1 MLKKIAIGILAYNEE
16 SHIENVLN
24 EILTLKKDVY
34 VLNDSST
41 DKTMKILE
49 KMNISKNFTIIN
61 NLKNEGA
68 GNSTLKLIETI
79 KNDGFDFVVKVDGDN
94 QFKLEDINKIIK
106 LHEDNDYDFIKSN
119 RFWERGIEGKI
130 PRRRYFGNLFATIM
144 LQFISGTNKLY
155 DPLNGLF
162 GINVKVLN
170 FINKKVYP
178 KRYGYPFYFSG
189 LSVISFFKVFQIN
202 NVVSYGSEKS
212 NLSSIRMFFTL
223 IRLTFHFLILKIK
236 NKMLIGKYQRSAFL
250 DSVFLFFLILNFIV
264 FLRFVLIFTSIQ
276 IFNSSFV
283 GSWALILLLIS
294 FFTIFLFIESFKEEK
309 SIRSEYINNEE

>member
-1 MLKKIAIGILAYNEE
+1 MVKKIAIGILAYNEE

-79 KNDGFDFVVKVDGDN
+79 KNDGFDFVIKVDGDN

-144 LQFISGTNKLY
+144 LQFVSGTNKLY

-189 LSVISFFKVFQIN
+189 LSAISFFKVFQIN

-250 DSVFLFFLILNFIV
+250 DSVFLFFLILNFII

>member
-1 MLKKIAIGILAYNEE
+1 MVKKIAIGILAYNEE

-49 KMNISKNFTIIN
+49 KMNIAKNFTIIN

-79 KNDGFDFVVKVDGDN
+79 KNDGFDFVIKVDGDN
-94 QFKLEDINKIIK
+94 QFKLEDIKKIIK

-189 LSVISFFKVFQIN
+189 LSAISFFKVFQIN

-283 GSWALILLLIS
+283 GSWALILLLIT
-294 FFTIFLFIESFKEEK
+294 FFSIFLFIESFKEEK

>member
-79 KNDGFDFVVKVDGDN
+79 KNDGFDFVIKVDGDN

-189 LSVISFFKVFQIN
+189 LSAISFFKVFQIN

-212 NLSSIRMFFTL
+212 NLSSIRMFLTL

-250 DSVFLFFLILNFIV
+250 DSVFLFFLILNFII

>member
-1 MLKKIAIGILAYNEE
+1 MVKKIAIGILAYNEE
-16 SHIENVLN
+16 SHIESVIN

-41 DKTMKILE
+41 DETMNILE
-49 KMNISKNFTIIN
+49 RMNISKKFTIIN

-79 KNDGFDFVVKVDGDN
+79 KNDGFEFVIKVDGDN
-94 QFKLEDINKIIK
+94 QFKLEDVNKIIK
-106 LHEDNDYDFIKSN
+106 LHEDNEYDFIKSN
-119 RFWERGIEGKI
+119 RFWEKGIEGKI
-130 PRRRYFGNLFATIM
+130 PRSRYFGNLFATIM
-144 LQFISGTNKLY
+144 LQFISGTNKLF

-170 FINKKVYP
+170 YINKKVYP

-189 LSVISFFKVFQIN
+189 LSAISFFKVFQIN
-202 NVVSYGSEKS
+202 NVVTYGSEKS

-223 IRLTFHFLILKIK
+223 IRLTIHFLILKIK

-250 DSVFLFFLILNFIV
+250 DSVFLFFLILNFII

-276 IFNSSFV
+276 IFNSSFI

-294 FFTIFLFIESFKEEK
+294 FFTVFLFIESFKEEK
-309 SIRSEYINNEE
+309 AIRSDYINNEE

>member
-1 MLKKIAIGILAYNEE
+1 M
-16 SHIENVLN
+16 
-24 EILTLKKDVY
+24 
-34 VLNDSST
+34 ST
-41 DKTMKILE
+41 GSYDKTMKILE

-79 KNDGFDFVVKVDGDN
+79 KNDGFDFVIKVDGDN

-144 LQFISGTNKLY
+144 LQFVSGTNKLY

-189 LSVISFFKVFQIN
+189 LSAISFFKVFQIN

-250 DSVFLFFLILNFIV
+250 DSVFLFFLILNFII

>member
-1 MLKKIAIGILAYNEE
+1 MN
-16 SHIENVLN
+16 
-24 EILTLKKDVY
+24 
-34 VLNDSST
+34 
-41 DKTMKILE
+41 ILE
-49 KMNISKNFTIIN
+49 RMNISKKFTIIN

-79 KNDGFDFVVKVDGDN
+79 KNDGFEFVIKVDGDN
-94 QFKLEDINKIIK
+94 QFKLEDVNKIIK

-119 RFWERGIEGKI
+119 RFWEKGIEGKI
-130 PRRRYFGNLFATIM
+130 PRSRYFGNLFATIM
-144 LQFISGTNKLY
+144 LQFISGTNKLF

-170 FINKKVYP
+170 YINKKVYP

-189 LSVISFFKVFQIN
+189 LSAISFFKVFQIN
-202 NVVSYGSEKS
+202 NVVTYGSEKS

-223 IRLTFHFLILKIK
+223 IRLTIHFLILKIK

-250 DSVFLFFLILNFIV
+250 DSVFLFFLILNFII

-276 IFNSSFV
+276 IFNSSFI

-294 FFTIFLFIESFKEEK
+294 FFTVFLFIESFKEEK
-309 SIRSEYINNEE
+309 AIRSDYINNEE

>member
-79 KNDGFDFVVKVDGDN
+79 KNDGFDFVIKVDGDN
-94 QFKLEDINKIIK
+94 QFKLDDINKIIK

-189 LSVISFFKVFQIN
+189 LSAISFFKVFQIN

-212 NLSSIRMFFTL
+212 NLSSIRMFLTL

-250 DSVFLFFLILNFIV
+250 DSVFLFFLILNFII

>member
-79 KNDGFDFVVKVDGDN
+79 KNDGFDFVIKVDGDN

-189 LSVISFFKVFQIN
+189 LSAISFFKVFQIN

-212 NLSSIRMFFTL
+212 NLSSIRMFLTL

-250 DSVFLFFLILNFIV
+250 DSVFLFFLILNFII

-309 SIRSEYINNEE
+309 SIRSEYISNEE

>member
-1 MLKKIAIGILAYNEE
+1 MVKKIAIGILAYNEE
-16 SHIENVLN
+16 SHIESVLN

-49 KMNISKNFTIIN
+49 KINTSKNFTIIN

-79 KNDGFDFVVKVDGDN
+79 RNDGFDFVIKVDGDN
-94 QFKLEDINKIIK
+94 QFKLKDINKIIK

-130 PRRRYFGNLFATIM
+130 PRSRYFGNLFATIM

-189 LSVISFFKVFQIN
+189 LSAISFFKVFQIN

-250 DSVFLFFLILNFIV
+250 DSVFLFFLILNLIV
-264 FLRFVLIFTSIQ
+264 FLRFALIFTSIQ

-309 SIRSEYINNEE
+309 SIRSDYINNEE

>member
-1 MLKKIAIGILAYNEE
+1 LLKKIAIGILAYNEE

-79 KNDGFDFVVKVDGDN
+79 KNDGFDFVIKVDGDN

-189 LSVISFFKVFQIN
+189 LSAISFFKVFQIN

-212 NLSSIRMFFTL
+212 NLSSIRMFLTL

-250 DSVFLFFLILNFIV
+250 DSVFLFFLILNFII

>member
-1 MLKKIAIGILAYNEE
+1 MVKKIAIGILAYNEE

-79 KNDGFDFVVKVDGDN
+79 KNDGFDFVIKVDGDN

-189 LSVISFFKVFQIN
+189 LSAISFFKVFQIN

-250 DSVFLFFLILNFIV
+250 DSVFLFFLILNFII

-294 FFTIFLFIESFKEEK
+294 FFTIFLFIESYKEEK

>member
-1 MLKKIAIGILAYNEE
+1 MVKKIAIGILAYNEE

-79 KNDGFDFVVKVDGDN
+79 KNDGFDFVIKVDGDN

-189 LSVISFFKVFQIN
+189 LSAISFFKVFQIN

-223 IRLTFHFLILKIK
+223 IRLTLHFLILKIK

-250 DSVFLFFLILNFIV
+250 DSVFLFFLILNFII

>member
-1 MLKKIAIGILAYNEE
+1 MVKKIAIGILAYNEE
-16 SHIENVLN
+16 SHIESVIN

-41 DKTMKILE
+41 DETMNILE
-49 KMNISKNFTIIN
+49 RMNISKKFTIIN

-79 KNDGFDFVVKVDGDN
+79 KNDGFEFVIKVDGDN
-94 QFKLEDINKIIK
+94 QFKLEDVNKIIK

-119 RFWERGIEGKI
+119 RFWEKGIEGKI
-130 PRRRYFGNLFATIM
+130 PRSRYFGNLFATIM
-144 LQFISGTNKLY
+144 LQFISGTNKLF

-170 FINKKVYP
+170 YINKKVYP

-189 LSVISFFKVFQIN
+189 LSAISFFKVFQIN
-202 NVVSYGSEKS
+202 NVVTYGSEKS

-250 DSVFLFFLILNFIV
+250 DSVFLFFLILNFII

-276 IFNSSFV
+276 IFNSSFI

-294 FFTIFLFIESFKEEK
+294 FFTVFLFIESFKEEK
-309 SIRSEYINNEE
+309 AIRSDYINNEE

>member
-1 MLKKIAIGILAYNEE
+1 
-16 SHIENVLN
+16 
-24 EILTLKKDVY
+24 
-34 VLNDSST
+34 
-41 DKTMKILE
+41 MKILE

-79 KNDGFDFVVKVDGDN
+79 KNDGFDFVIKVDGDN
-94 QFKLEDINKIIK
+94 QFKLEDIKKIIK

>member
-1 MLKKIAIGILAYNEE
+1 LVKKIAIGILAYNEE

-79 KNDGFDFVVKVDGDN
+79 KNDGFDFVIKVDGDN

-144 LQFISGTNKLY
+144 LQFVSGTNKLY

-189 LSVISFFKVFQIN
+189 LSAISFFKVFQIN

-250 DSVFLFFLILNFIV
+250 DSVFLFFLILNFII

>member
-41 DKTMKILE
+41 DKTMKILK

-79 KNDGFDFVVKVDGDN
+79 KNDGFDFVIKVDGDN

-189 LSVISFFKVFQIN
+189 LSAISFFKVFQIN

-212 NLSSIRMFFTL
+212 NLSSIRMFLTL

-250 DSVFLFFLILNFIV
+250 DSVFLFFLILNFII

>member
-1 MLKKIAIGILAYNEE
+1 MVKKIAIGILAYNEE

-189 LSVISFFKVFQIN
+189 LSAISFFKVFQIN

>member
-1 MLKKIAIGILAYNEE
+1 MVKKIAIGILAYNEE
-16 SHIENVLN
+16 SHIESVIN

-79 KNDGFDFVVKVDGDN
+79 KNDGFDFVIKVDGDN

-119 RFWERGIEGKI
+119 RFWEGGIEGKI

-144 LQFISGTNKLY
+144 LQFVSGTNKLY

-189 LSVISFFKVFQIN
+189 LSAISFFKVFQIN

-212 NLSSIRMFFTL
+212 NLSSIRMFLTL

-250 DSVFLFFLILNFIV
+250 DSVFLFFLILNFII

>member
-1 MLKKIAIGILAYNEE
+1 MVKKIAIGILAYNEE

-189 LSVISFFKVFQIN
+189 LSAISFFKVFQIN

-250 DSVFLFFLILNFIV
+250 DSVFLFFLILNFII

>member
-1 MLKKIAIGILAYNEE
+1 MVKKIAIGILAYNEE

-79 KNDGFDFVVKVDGDN
+79 KNDGFDFVIKVDGDN

-189 LSVISFFKVFQIN
+189 LSAISFFKVFQIN

-250 DSVFLFFLILNFIV
+250 DSVFLFFLILNFII

>member
-1 MLKKIAIGILAYNEE
+1 
-16 SHIENVLN
+16 
-24 EILTLKKDVY
+24 
-34 VLNDSST
+34 
-41 DKTMKILE
+41 
-49 KMNISKNFTIIN
+49 MNISKNFTIIN

-79 KNDGFDFVVKVDGDN
+79 KNDGFDFVIKVDGDN

-189 LSVISFFKVFQIN
+189 LSAISFFKVFQIN

-250 DSVFLFFLILNFIV
+250 DSVFLFFLILNFIF

-283 GSWALILLLIS
+283 DPALILLLIS
-294 FFTIFLFIESFKEEK
+294 FFTIFLFMNLLRKK
-309 SIRSEYINNEE
+309 SLSEVNI

>member
-79 KNDGFDFVVKVDGDN
+79 KNDGFDFVIKVDGDN

-189 LSVISFFKVFQIN
+189 LSAISFFKVFQIN

-250 DSVFLFFLILNFIV
+250 DSVFLFFLILNFII

>member
-1 MLKKIAIGILAYNEE
+1 MVKKIAIGILAYNEE

-79 KNDGFDFVVKVDGDN
+79 KNDGFDFVIKVDGDN

-130 PRRRYFGNLFATIM
+130 TRRRYFGNLFATIM

-189 LSVISFFKVFQIN
+189 LSAISFFKVFQIN

-250 DSVFLFFLILNFIV
+250 DSVFLFFLILNFII

>member
-1 MLKKIAIGILAYNEE
+1 MVKKIAIGILAYNEE

-79 KNDGFDFVVKVDGDN
+79 KNDGFDFVIKVDGDN

-119 RFWERGIEGKI
+119 RFWEGGIEGKI

-144 LQFISGTNKLY
+144 LQFVSGTNKLY

-189 LSVISFFKVFQIN
+189 LSAISFFKVFQIN

-250 DSVFLFFLILNFIV
+250 DSVFLFFLILNFII

>member
-34 VLNDSST
+34 VINDSST
-41 DKTMKILE
+41 DKTMKILG

-79 KNDGFDFVVKVDGDN
+79 KNDGFDFVIKVDGDN
-94 QFKLEDINKIIK
+94 QFKLDDINKIIK

-189 LSVISFFKVFQIN
+189 LSAISFFKVFQIN

-212 NLSSIRMFFTL
+212 NLSSIRMFLTL

-250 DSVFLFFLILNFIV
+250 DSVFLFFLILNFII

-309 SIRSEYINNEE
+309 SIRSEYISNEE

>member
-1 MLKKIAIGILAYNEE
+1 MVKKIAIGILAYNEE
-16 SHIENVLN
+16 SHIESVINQ
-24 EILTLKKDVY
+24 ILTLKKDVY

-41 DKTMKILE
+41 DETMNILE
-49 KMNISKNFTIIN
+49 RMNISKKFTIIN

-79 KNDGFDFVVKVDGDN
+79 KNDGFEFVIKVDGDN
-94 QFKLEDINKIIK
+94 QFKLEDVNKIIK
-106 LHEDNDYDFIKSN
+106 LHEDNEYDFIKSN
-119 RFWERGIEGKI
+119 RFWEKGIEGKI
-130 PRRRYFGNLFATIM
+130 PRSRYFGNLFATIM
-144 LQFISGTNKLY
+144 LQFISGTNKLF

-170 FINKKVYP
+170 YINKKVYP

-189 LSVISFFKVFQIN
+189 LSAISFFKVFQIN
-202 NVVSYGSEKS
+202 NVVTYGSEKS

-223 IRLTFHFLILKIK
+223 IRLTIHFLILKIK

-250 DSVFLFFLILNFIV
+250 DSVFLFFLILNFII

-276 IFNSSFV
+276 IFNSSFI

-294 FFTIFLFIESFKEEK
+294 FFTVFLFIESFKEEK
-309 SIRSEYINNEE
+309 AIRSDYINNEE

>member
-1 MLKKIAIGILAYNEE
+1 MVKKIAIGILAYNEE

-79 KNDGFDFVVKVDGDN
+79 KNDGFDFVIKVDGDN

-189 LSVISFFKVFQIN
+189 LSAISFFKVFQIN

-236 NKMLIGKYQRSAFL
+236 NKMLIGKYQRSDFL
-250 DSVFLFFLILNFIV
+250 DYVFLFFLILNFII

>member
-1 MLKKIAIGILAYNEE
+1 MVKKIAIGILAYNEE

-79 KNDGFDFVVKVDGDN
+79 KNDGFDFVIKVDGDN

-144 LQFISGTNKLY
+144 LQFVSGTNKLY

-189 LSVISFFKVFQIN
+189 LSAISFFKVFQIN

-212 NLSSIRMFFTL
+212 NLSSIRMFLTL

-250 DSVFLFFLILNFIV
+250 DSVFLFFLILNFII

>member
-79 KNDGFDFVVKVDGDN
+79 KNDGFDFVIKVDGDN

-119 RFWERGIEGKI
+119 RFWEGGIEGKI

-189 LSVISFFKVFQIN
+189 LSAISFFKVFQIN

-212 NLSSIRMFFTL
+212 NLSSIRMFLTL

-250 DSVFLFFLILNFIV
+250 DSVFLFFLILNFII

>member
-1 MLKKIAIGILAYNEE
+1 MVKKIAIGILAYNEE
-16 SHIENVLN
+16 SHIESVIN

-41 DKTMKILE
+41 DETMNILE
-49 KMNISKNFTIIN
+49 RMNISKKFTIIN

-79 KNDGFDFVVKVDGDN
+79 KNDGFEFVIKVDGDN
-94 QFKLEDINKIIK
+94 QFKLEDVNKIIK

-119 RFWERGIEGKI
+119 RFWEKGIEGKI
-130 PRRRYFGNLFATIM
+130 PRSRYFGNLFATIM
-144 LQFISGTNKLY
+144 LQFISGTNKLF

-170 FINKKVYP
+170 YINKKVYP

-189 LSVISFFKVFQIN
+189 LSAISFFKVFQIN
-202 NVVSYGSEKS
+202 NVVTYGSEKS

-223 IRLTFHFLILKIK
+223 IRLTIHFLILKIK
-236 NKMLIGKYQRSAFL
+236 NKMLIGKYKRSAFL
-250 DSVFLFFLILNFIV
+250 DSVFLFFLILNFII

-276 IFNSSFV
+276 IFNSSFI

-294 FFTIFLFIESFKEEK
+294 FFTVFLFIESFKEEK
-309 SIRSEYINNEE
+309 AIRSDYINNEE

>member
-79 KNDGFDFVVKVDGDN
+79 KNDGFDFVIKVDGDN
-94 QFKLEDINKIIK
+94 QFKLDDINKIIK

-119 RFWERGIEGKI
+119 RFWEGGIEGKI

-189 LSVISFFKVFQIN
+189 LSAISFFKVFQIN

-212 NLSSIRMFFTL
+212 NLSSIRMFLTL

-250 DSVFLFFLILNFIV
+250 DSVFLFFLILNFII

>member
-1 MLKKIAIGILAYNEE
+1 MVKKIAIGILAYNEE
-16 SHIENVLN
+16 SHIESVIN

-41 DKTMKILE
+41 DETMNILE
-49 KMNISKNFTIIN
+49 RMNISKKFTIIN

-79 KNDGFDFVVKVDGDN
+79 KNDGFEFVIKVDGDN
-94 QFKLEDINKIIK
+94 QFKLEDVNKIIK

-119 RFWERGIEGKI
+119 RFWEKGIEGKI
-130 PRRRYFGNLFATIM
+130 PRSRYFGNLFATIM
-144 LQFISGTNKLY
+144 LQFISGTNKLF

-170 FINKKVYP
+170 YINKKVYP

-189 LSVISFFKVFQIN
+189 LSAISFFKVFQIN
-202 NVVSYGSEKS
+202 NVVTYGSEKS

-223 IRLTFHFLILKIK
+223 IRLTIHFLILKIK

-250 DSVFLFFLILNFIV
+250 DSVFLFFLILNFII

-276 IFNSSFV
+276 IFNSSFI

-294 FFTIFLFIESFKEEK
+294 FFTVFLFIESFKEEK
-309 SIRSEYINNEE
+309 AIRSDYINNEE